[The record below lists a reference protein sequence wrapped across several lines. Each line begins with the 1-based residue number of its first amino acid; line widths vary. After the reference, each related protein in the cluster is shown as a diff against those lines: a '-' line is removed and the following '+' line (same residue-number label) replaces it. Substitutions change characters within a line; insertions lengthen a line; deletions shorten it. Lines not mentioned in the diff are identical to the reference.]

1 MNIKQGLPCHN
12 SNYSAKRGGNPIKYV
27 VIHYTANNGDT
38 AQNNCKYFNSPNRK
52 ASAHYFVGRD
62 GVFQSVQDIHTAWH
76 CGGSSYKHK
85 YCRNANSI
93 GIEMCSKIDGNG
105 KYYIE
110 NSVIDNAIDLTKYL
124 MDKYNISSS
133 NVIRHYDVTG
143 KACPEP
149 FVRDENLWKNFKLQL
164 EGDTMTSEERAK
176 FNELV
181 NIVSELQISV
191 DKLANPMIYNYI
203 DDNMPEWAREGVQFC
218 IDKNIIQGTGNGLGL
233 DDKDLKYCTII
244 MRLCKTLS
252 SN

>member
-12 SNYSAKRGGNPIKYV
+12 SNYSAKRGGNSIKYI

-149 FVRDENLWKNFKLQL
+149 FVRDENLWKNFKSQL
-164 EGDTMTSEERAK
+164 EDNAMTREEKAK

-181 NIVSELQISV
+181 NVVSALQATI

-203 DDNMPEWAREGVQFC
+203 DKNMPEWARPTIQKLV
-218 IDKNIIQGTGNGLGL
+218 DKGILQGDENGLGL
-233 DDKDLKYCTII
+233 TYSDLRYLVWND
-244 MRLCKTLS
+244 RAGLYD
-252 SN
+252 

>member
-12 SNYSAKRGGNPIKYV
+12 SNYSAKRGGNSIKYI

-110 NSVIDNAIDLTKYL
+110 NSVIDNAIDLTKHL
-124 MDKYNISSS
+124 MNKYNIPSS

-149 FVRDENLWKNFKLQL
+149 FVRDENLWKNFKSQL
-164 EGDTMTSEERAK
+164 EDKAMTNEEKVK
-176 FNELV
+176 FNKLV
-181 NIVSELQISV
+181 DVVSALQTTI

-203 DDNMPEWAREGVQFC
+203 DKNMPEWARPTIQKLV
-218 IDKNIIQGTGNGLGL
+218 DKGILQGDENGLGL
-233 DDKDLKYCTII
+233 TYSDLRYLVWND
-244 MRLCKTLS
+244 RAGLYD
-252 SN
+252 

>member
-12 SNYSAKRGGNPIKYV
+12 SNYSAKRGGNPIKYI

-124 MDKYNISSS
+124 MDKYNIPSN

-149 FVRDENLWKNFKLQL
+149 FVRDENLWENFKSQL
-164 EGDTMTSEERAK
+164 EDNAMTNEEKEK

-181 NIVSELQISV
+181 NVVSALQTTI

-203 DDNMPEWAREGVQFC
+203 DKNMPEWARPTIQKLV
-218 IDKNIIQGTGNGLGL
+218 DKGILQGDENGLGL
-233 DDKDLKYCTII
+233 TYSDLRYLVWND
-244 MRLCKTLS
+244 RAGLYD
-252 SN
+252 